1 MFLSRFER
9 DQNVGEDDGG
19 ELNSNAS
26 GGIFVDSFGGSQ
38 ITVPQESEM
47 LESDNNTP
55 PDTGNFLLSQEG
67 SSQFIE
73 KQIRGSA
80 AGLASRLNQFK
91 VAKMEA
97 SGCQRQGAT
106 ARRSS
111 PRFAKASMNV
121 DQEVLASSISNLK
134 ISGPKKYDTA
144 KPVEHSSLTTSELA
158 KRIIQ
163 GDDIVGSSHV
173 EIK

>member
-19 ELNSNAS
+19 EWNSNAS

-38 ITVPQESEM
+38 IIVPPESEM

-73 KQIRGSA
+73 QQIRGSA

-97 SGCQRQGAT
+97 SGCRRQGAT

-111 PRFAKASMNV
+111 PRFAKASFNV

-134 ISGPKKYDTA
+134 LSGPQKDDTA

-163 GDDIVGSSHV
+163 GDDIVDSSHV